1 MFWQRNRLWHHRRKH
16 RHMMLPTIRNR
27 TEKRRSSSARTI
39 GLSAPA
45 RWICWKTRDIPF
57 WRLPTQRQR
66 LPCCRKKPIDVLVT
80 DVGLPDMSGVMLAE
94 RAKVLVPGLPVIFA
108 TGNSHV
114 EGVTLGP
121 NVQLVVKP
129 FSGEALAQAIALV
142 TRG

>member
-1 MFWQRNRLWHHRRKH
+1 MASPAQTPAHDAADDQKPDGKKTVLVCEDDWLIRASTVD
-16 RHMMLPTIRNR
+16 MLEDQGHTVLEAADAK
-27 TEKRRSSSARTI
+27 TALAV
-39 GLSAPA
+39 LSE
-45 RWICWKTRDIPF
+45 
-57 WRLPTQRQR
+57 
-66 LPCCRKKPIDVLVT
+66 KPIDVLVT